1 MNSVKDHDLKEAYA
15 AKDIAHS
22 LRSYIESGD
31 TSEEQNLINK
41 LNERPTFLQRFF
53 PSQGASTVQR
63 ITVETLQQLRKN
75 KAEIM
80 NAHHAMRLEA
90 TRIQAD
96 ALIQGLG
103 IHVHKDLASFVT
115 RKIEDLTRELSESK
129 ERTLDRLMKNYA
141 DAELKYKSNQKV
153 YDAAMKSVDKD
164 MAICMQAAENLL
176 DGAISAL
183 KNRAG
188 IK

>member
-1 MNSVKDHDLKEAYA
+1 MLCGLRLQEFKPMHSYKVSEA
-15 AKDIAHS
+15 AHN
-22 LRSYIESGD
+22 R
-31 TSEEQNLINK
+31 SEE
-41 LNERPTFLQRFF
+41 E
-53 PSQGASTVQR
+53 A
-63 ITVETLQQLRKN
+63 
-75 KAEIM
+75 
-80 NAHHAMRLEA
+80 AH
-90 TRIQAD
+90 
-96 ALIQGLG
+96 G
-103 IHVHKDLASFVT
+103 IHGKA